1 MNRRLLLILLTVSLF
16 AASCDRNE
24 LYNESRHIDKQGWN
38 MDDKLVFDLEAN
50 DTNSTYL
57 CCIDIRNR
65 NDYPYSNIYFFIT
78 TIYPDGSVAADTN
91 IEFKLAERD
100 GRWLGKESGRYVDGR
115 YPFCYFHFPQQG
127 NYQFII
133 SHAMREKEKRGIKE
147 RHAPRHTHSV
157 DQFRGLL
164 GCACAV
170 LHNALARMA
179 GLYAVV
185 RGA

>member
-24 LYNESRHIDKQGWN
+24 LYNESRHIDEQGWN

-78 TIYPDGSVAADTN
+78 T
-91 IEFKLAERD
+91 F
-100 GRWLGKESGRYVDGR
+100 
-115 YPFCYFHFPQQG
+115 
-127 NYQFII
+127 
-133 SHAMREKEKRGIKE
+133 
-147 RHAPRHTHSV
+147 
-157 DQFRGLL
+157 
-164 GCACAV
+164 
-170 LHNALARMA
+170 
-179 GLYAVV
+179 
-185 RGA
+185 

>member
-24 LYNESRHIDKQGWN
+24 LYNESRHIDEQGWN

-115 YPFCYFHFPQQG
+115 YPFCYFHFPQKG

-133 SHAMREKEKRGIKE
+133 SHAMRDTLLPGIKNI
-147 RHAPRHTHSV
+147 
-157 DQFRGLL
+157 GL
-164 GCACAV
+164 
-170 LHNALARMA
+170 HIENTSK
-179 GLYAVV
+179 
-185 RGA
+185 